1 MSAKTAKP
9 IKAFLSIFW
18 FSLSHLPTCAEL
30 LTNSGIPPNGFKCA
44 GFIQNF
50 HFGSQQRPIIHP
62 SRDPHGKVKS
72 QSLFARFVIALH
84 SPSGLV
90 ETGLPFRPPEKMAT
104 NLGCGPS
111 AALSPVRFRSENR
124 RIAALSGDVQGNAG
138 QFLCNPD

>member
-111 AALSPVRFRSENR
+111 AGIFSGPVPKRESQNCGVVGRCS
-124 RIAALSGDVQGNAG
+124 GNAG
-138 QFLCNPD
+138 KFLCNPD